1 MPNERVG
8 DPGER
13 GSTIADLAEAA
24 GPGSVEAATFYWS
37 ARGLALEWPWHVASL
52 WAATG

>member
-8 DPGER
+8 DPGHR

-24 GPGSVEAATFYWS
+24 GPAQSMAATFYWS
-37 ARGLALEWPWHVASL
+37 ARGLALEWP
-52 WAATG
+52 